1 LSNRASHP
9 VATPW
14 VDLSLTDG
22 DDSVVIRRAL
32 APEEMGLPRHLNP
45 GADAVSSVHWRVD
58 SDVEDRLSGYRA
70 EIFYP

>member
-1 LSNRASHP
+1 MAEAISAPVRCRMNR
-9 VATPW
+9 
-14 VDLSLTDG
+14 
-22 DDSVVIRRAL
+22 
-32 APEEMGLPRHLNP
+32 GLPRHLNP